1 MAKTRIEKI
10 AGIEEEIA
18 QLLAAKKELLQ
29 AQKESDRKE
38 RTNRLCKRAGHL
50 ESLLPDSIKLTNER
64 FNVFLEKTVITEFAK
79 RILRD
84 LLAEQESEST
94 ANTDSTD
101 TTSSA
106 EPTVEPPKSVAKVE
120 QTQRPTNAANVNKQ
134 TA

>member
-10 AGIEEEIA
+10 AGIDEEIA
-18 QLLAAKKELLQ
+18 QLIAAKKELLQ

-50 ESLLPDSIKLTNER
+50 ESLLPDSIKLTSER
-64 FNVFLEKTVITEFAK
+64 FNVFLEKTVVTEFAK

-84 LLAEQESEST
+84 LLAEQESAAAATIES
-94 ANTDSTD
+94 AD
-101 TTSSA
+101 TTPPDEPAA
-106 EPTVEPPKSVAKVE
+106 EISIPAAKVE
-120 QTQRPTNAANVNKQ
+120 QTQRPANAANVNKQ